1 MTKFRRFLGAL
12 GLCLAIAAPDS
23 AVAAALPQVSAGAD
37 FTFRT
42 VRPPAPGAS
51 RRIAFPP
58 ENGAAGPARPRLADP
73 SHWFWSNVSPARD
86 AADSARLARV
96 LGALGP
102 ELSRRGAAR
111 AADRT
116 ADQVLRDHGV
126 ALFLASKQENLS
138 PTLLLAVISVESAGR
153 IDAVSP
159 KGAQGLMQLMPA
171 TARRFGVR
179 DPLDPAQNI
188 AGGARYLSFLL
199 DMFDQDAV
207 LALAAY
213 NAGEGAVTRHGG
225 VPPYPETRNYVA
237 RTLAGFEILRARCA
251 QPPATA
257 RAPCEFAPAEG

>member
-1 MTKFRRFLGAL
+1 MTEIRRYLTIF
-12 GLCLAIAAPDS
+12 GLCAAVLAPLAAD
-23 AVAAALPQVSAGAD
+23 AGTLPQVGASTD

-51 RRIAFPP
+51 RRIAFPS
-58 ENGAAGPARPRLADP
+58 ENEPRAAARKSDAGR
-73 SHWFWSNVSPARD
+73 SHWFWSTVSTSRD
-86 AADSARLARV
+86 AADSARLSQV

-111 AADRT
+111 GADRT

-126 ALFLASKQENLS
+126 ALFRASKRENLS

-153 IDAVSP
+153 TDAVSP

-179 DPLDPAQNI
+179 DALDPAQNI

-213 NAGEGAVTRHGG
+213 NAGEGAVTRHDG
-225 VPPYPETRNYVA
+225 VPPYAETRDYVA
-237 RTLAGFEILRARCA
+237 RALAGFEVLRARCA
-251 QPPATA
+251 SPPDGA
-257 RAPCEFAPAEG
+257 RDPCDLAPAS

>member
-1 MTKFRRFLGAL
+1 
-12 GLCLAIAAPDS
+12 
-23 AVAAALPQVSAGAD
+23 
-37 FTFRT
+37 
-42 VRPPAPGAS
+42 
-51 RRIAFPP
+51 
-58 ENGAAGPARPRLADP
+58 
-73 SHWFWSNVSPARD
+73 
-86 AADSARLARV
+86 
-96 LGALGP
+96 
-102 ELSRRGAAR
+102 
-111 AADRT
+111 
-116 ADQVLRDHGV
+116 
-126 ALFLASKQENLS
+126 
-138 PTLLLAVISVESAGR
+138 
-153 IDAVSP
+153 
-159 KGAQGLMQLMPA
+159 MQLMPA